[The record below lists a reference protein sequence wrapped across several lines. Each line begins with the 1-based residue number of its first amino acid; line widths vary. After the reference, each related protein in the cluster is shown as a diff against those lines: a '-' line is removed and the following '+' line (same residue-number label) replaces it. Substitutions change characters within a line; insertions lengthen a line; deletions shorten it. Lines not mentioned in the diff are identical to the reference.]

1 MIELSSITKNMNS
14 EKIFRAII
22 ISKEK
27 NSRGRVK
34 HFFFVTFNVIIDYI
48 FFRKLY
54 LSGCPEDMKILFLD
68 FNQFCQ
74 LFGRFDILFLKKK
87 QKKPQKT
94 YTHTQK
100 NLMTKT
106 YNEYC

>member
-1 MIELSSITKNMNS
+1 MDRTMIELSSITKNMNH
-14 EKIFRAII
+14 EKIFRAMV

-54 LSGCPEDMKILFLD
+54 LSGRPEDMKILFLD
-68 FNQFCQ
+68 FNQFRQ
-74 LFGRFDILFLKKK
+74 LFGRFDILFLQKNKKT
-87 QKKPQKT
+87 PQKT
-94 YTHTQK
+94 YTHK
-100 NLMTKT
+100 KKPNDE
-106 YNEYC
+106 NI